1 MNVLL
6 TSVGRRSYIVDY
18 FKNELGNSGKVIAAN
33 SDILTTAM
41 QVADKCYKT
50 PIIYSNDY
58 IPTLLDICKK
68 ENISF
73 LISLFDIDLPILAKN
88 RAEFE
93 KLGIKLIV
101 PSLEAV
107 NICND
112 KLKMCEFLNELQLPT
127 VYTESDKKHFSYIE
141 NELKKGKSFMIKPRW
156 GMGSLDIFE
165 VKNVEELRVLY
176 KKAKSNLEDSYLKF
190 EAKNDF
196 DKSIIVQEKL
206 IGKEYGIDVI
216 NDLKGNYVRTVV
228 REKIAMR
235 SGETDIAK
243 VIEHKEIEKLG
254 EMISNKLKHIANLD
268 IDIIESN
275 NKYYVIDMNVRFGG
289 GYPFSHSAGINLPR
303 AIISWVKGENADK
316 AYFVAEYGN
325 IYAKNIDIKKLRN
338 HI

>member
-1 MNVLL
+1 MQHTL
-6 TSVGRRSYIVDY
+6 I
-18 FKNELGNSGKVIAAN
+18 K
-33 SDILTTAM
+33 DILVSKPDGRT
-41 QVADKCYKT
+41 VD
-50 PIIYSNDY
+50 IYGWVRTKRDSKNLCFIEVNDGSCFAS
-58 IPTLLDICKK
+58 IQLT
-68 ENISF
+68 
-73 LISLFDIDLPILAKN
+73 FD
-88 RAEFE
+88 RE
-93 KLGIKLIV
+93 KAAQTDSAL
-101 PSLEAV
+101 
-107 NICND
+107 
-112 KLKMCEFLNELQLPT
+112 
-127 VYTESDKKHFSYIE
+127 IE

-316 AYFVAEYGN
+316 ACFVAEYGN